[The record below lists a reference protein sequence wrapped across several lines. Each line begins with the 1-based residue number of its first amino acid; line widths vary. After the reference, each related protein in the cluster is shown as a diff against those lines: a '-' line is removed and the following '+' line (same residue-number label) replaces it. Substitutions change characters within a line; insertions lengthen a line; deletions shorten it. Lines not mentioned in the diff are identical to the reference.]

1 MTTAIIPGIALKP
14 LSGAASLSCA
24 HRVLHVRA
32 SDDLAVLIPIEP
44 NRSNGRLYFVGP
56 VTASLTGLQQELDDL
71 ECPKLAIAKVKPRPD
86 AWATDEELDAKYC
99 HKGQTHCAARKERER
114 RWKLIEPL
122 VSNYDDV
129 VLLFDRQLR
138 QELIL
143 KRALQLTDSR
153 KKLRRLRIEI
163 RDCLHQYWAG
173 GSKKGSL
180 TPYRAACGAPGKEK
194 PQRRKLG
201 RKNAPTRAGQKG
213 REGFPLSEHDK
224 EIIRFSWRSYYL
236 RGTTIKKAY
245 RKMGREFYSILVT
258 DATGKT
264 TPRLLPAHQRPTV
277 DQFRRW
283 GSQQS
288 PEEAAWKKQLSKT
301 NLARIDRAIMGNA
314 NDDVV
319 AVGQRAS
326 VDSTSPDMH
335 FVSTLSRLDRI
346 GTAYRILVV
355 DSLYR
360 YIPGFYLGLHAPSA
374 ETVKL
379 AFLHAMSPKGTWL
392 RFLGLDEQS
401 AEDWIPIAFS
411 SVIADNTDARA
422 EQVFISLDAIGTGQ
436 FYIPVARSDL
446 NSAAEVSHHQLHRM
460 VDHNMHGSTHGRRTS
475 ERMEDRAD
483 DLARHTIIEAIRE
496 TSRAIHMHNTMPLDI
511 KNPTLEMQRLLL
523 DKGLPLTR
531 LNLTRMRMDQG
542 KVARALMDIDEAR
555 VHLMPITR
563 GTFTAKGVKLL
574 RPDTGQKRVYIE
586 PVRYVSRHPLM
597 VEWFIRAKNERSKQ
611 AIDFYDHDF
620 RYDPYNPGTI
630 YFRNSRDGELIALEA
645 RSDDREML
653 FECSYY
659 DILHNVDH
667 YSVYRHDNV
676 EARDQ
681 ALSRM
686 EVGQEETKF
695 GAQNAYDDDLAAK
708 DTKPSKAKLRGN
720 KTQNREREDAL
731 YQFGMPIPPIE
742 AEATTMD
749 ESPANMAQPSKEKCV
764 MSSPGSGDTAAEVST
779 APSAS
784 AKHRSSI
791 FMNAI
796 RNRKDQGDGHVRR

>member
-1 MTTAIIPGIALKP
+1 MTRQIIPGMALKP
-14 LSGAASLSCA
+14 VSDAASLACV
-24 HRVLHVRA
+24 HRVIHIRA
-32 SDDLAVLIPIEP
+32 SSDLAVLIPLEP
-44 NRSNGRLYFVGP
+44 HRSKDRLYFVGP
-56 VTASLTGLQQELDDL
+56 VIASLTGLQRELDDP
-71 ECPKLAIAKVKPRPD
+71 ECPTLTIAKVKPRPD
-86 AWATDEELDAKYC
+86 AIATDEELDTKYC
-99 HKGQTHCAARKERER
+99 RNGQTYCAARIERER

-122 VSNYDDV
+122 VSNCDDAA
-129 VLLFDRQLR
+129 LLFDRQMR
-138 QELIL
+138 QELIM
-143 KRALQLTDSR
+143 KRAMQLTDSR
-153 KKLRRLRIEI
+153 KRLRRTRVEV
-163 RDCLHQYWAG
+163 RDCLNQYWAG
-173 GSKKGSL
+173 GSTKGAL
-180 TPYRAACGAPGKEK
+180 TPFRAACGAPGKEK
-194 PQRRKLG
+194 PQNRKLG
-201 RKNAPTRAGQKG
+201 RKNAPTRAGHKG
-213 REGFPLSEHDK
+213 REGYPLSEHDK
-224 EIIRFSWRSYYL
+224 DIIRFAWRSYYL
-236 RGTTIKKAY
+236 RGTTITKAY
-245 RKMGREFYSILVT
+245 RRMGREFYSVLVT
-258 DATGKT
+258 DAAGKT
-264 TPRLLPAHQRPTV
+264 APQLLPAHQRPTV

-301 NLARIDRAIMGNA
+301 NLARMVRAITGNA
-314 NDDVV
+314 NDDIV

-379 AFLHAMSPKGTWL
+379 AFLHAMSPKGAWL
-392 RFLGLDEQS
+392 KFLGLEDQS
-401 AEDWIPIAFS
+401 ADDWLSIAFNS
-411 SVIADNTDARA
+411 AIADNTDARA

-446 NSAAEVSHHQLHRM
+446 NSAAEVSHHELHRM
-460 VDHNMHGSTHGRRTS
+460 VDHNMHGTTHGRRTS

-496 TSRAIHMHNTMPLDI
+496 TARAIHMHNTMPLDI
-511 KNPTLEMQRLLL
+511 KNPTMEMQRLLL

-542 KVARALMDIDEAR
+542 KIARALMDVDEAR
-555 VHLMPITR
+555 VHLMPVTR

-574 RPDTGQKRVYIE
+574 RPDTGQKRVHIE
-586 PVRYVSRHPLM
+586 PIRYVSRHPQM
-597 VEWFIRAKNERSKQ
+597 VDWFARAKNERSKH

-630 YFRNSRDGELIALEA
+630 YFRNSRDGELIALNA

-653 FECSYY
+653 CECSYY

-667 YSVYRHDNV
+667 YSVHRHDTV

-686 EVGQEETKF
+686 EAGQEATKL
-695 GAQNAYDDDLAAK
+695 NAEDDYDTELAALN
-708 DTKPSKAKLRGN
+708 TKPSKAKLRGN
-720 KTQNREREDAL
+720 KTKNREREDAQ
-731 YQFGMPIPPIE
+731 YQFGMPIQPIE
-742 AEATTMD
+742 HEATSLD
-749 ESPANMAQPSKEKCV
+749 ESPAQTAQQLAENCEKT
-764 MSSPGSGDTAAEVST
+764 SQDSGEMVAEVCPVPT
-779 APSAS
+779 ESAV
-784 AKHRSSI
+784 HRSSI
-791 FMNAI
+791 FLNAI
-796 RNRKDQGDGHVRR
+796 RNRKDRGDGYVGR